1 MNWIILIILFLP
13 LSIFAYADFS
23 YKFAQITHTTIDDD
37 DFGDA
42 TTIDLDVSFETS
54 ENIFLSFGYGAGDF
68 DDIDLDLDVLQFGVG
83 YHAPISESADFVSRV
98 EYVEGETDGLLDSDL
113 DGYGISVGVRA
124 QLAEKVEVLVGVIY
138 SDIDVESGGV
148 SASDS
153 DTDLAA
159 NIALNLTD
167 SLQAVIDID
176 GDDQSLGLGLYF

>member
-1 MNWIILIILFLP
+1 
-13 LSIFAYADFS
+13 
-23 YKFAQITHTTIDDD
+23 
-37 DFGDA
+37 
-42 TTIDLDVSFETS
+42 
-54 ENIFLSFGYGAGDF
+54 
-68 DDIDLDLDVLQFGVG
+68 LDVLQFGVG